1 MKKVLRFLVPVVA
14 LACIVLIDQLTKNLI
29 VSHLYEGEEVK
40 ILGDALVLTYVQNR
54 GMAWGM
60 FQNGQ
65 ILFSILTPLAIGFIT
80 FLYLRTPWEPEYR
93 PIRIAEVMLVGG
105 AIGNLID
112 RIFRFEEGTGS
123 LFHGYVVDMIY
134 VKAIKFPVFNV
145 ADIFVTLAFVLI
157 LLLLLFVYDED
168 EFNRCFNLPGTKI
181 EPKKEESEEGES
193 EEKEEEKKEE
203 TENEKKDTETE
214 ETVEADAEGE
224 KAETEV
230 TEAEEASEEEKEDS
244 AE

>member
-1 MKKVLRFLVPVVA
+1 MKKVLRFLVPLVA
-14 LACIVLIDQLTKNLI
+14 LACIVLVDQLTKNLI

-60 FQNGQ
+60 LQNGQ
-65 ILFSILTPLAIGFIT
+65 IIFSILTPLAIGFIT

-93 PIRIAEVMLVGG
+93 PIRIAEIMLVGG

-145 ADIFVTLAFVLI
+145 ADIFVTLSFVLI
-157 LLLLLFVYDED
+157 LFLLLLVYDED
-168 EFNRCFNLPGTKI
+168 EFNRCFNLPGMKLESKKKETEEGETETI
-181 EPKKEESEEGES
+181 KEESAG
-193 EEKEEEKKEE
+193 EKKEDLQE
-203 TENEKKDTETE
+203 
-214 ETVEADAEGE
+214 
-224 KAETEV
+224 
-230 TEAEEASEEEKEDS
+230 
-244 AE
+244 

>member
-1 MKKVLRFLVPVVA
+1 MKKILRVLVPLIA
-14 LACIVLIDQLTKNLI
+14 LACIVGLDQITKNLI
-29 VSHLYEGEEVK
+29 VSHLFEGEEVK

-60 FQNGQ
+60 LQNGQ

-80 FLYLRTPWEPEYR
+80 FLYVRTPFEPEYR

-145 ADIFVTLAFVLI
+145 ADIFVTLSFFLI

-168 EFNRCFNLPGTKI
+168 EFNRCFNLPGMKI
-181 EPKKEESEEGES
+181 PPKKEETQTEAEAEGETEKEDKEEAEGES
-193 EEKEEEKKEE
+193 ETESEAGETSGTEETEAEETAEETVKVAEEKKEE
-203 TENEKKDTETE
+203 
-214 ETVEADAEGE
+214 
-224 KAETEV
+224 
-230 TEAEEASEEEKEDS
+230 
-244 AE
+244 

>member
-1 MKKVLRFLVPVVA
+1 MKKILRVLVPLIA
-14 LACIVLIDQLTKNLI
+14 LVCIVGLDQITKNLI
-29 VSHLYEGEEVK
+29 VSHLFEGEEVK

-60 FQNGQ
+60 LQNGQ
-65 ILFSILTPLAIGFIT
+65 ILFAILTPLAIGFIAL
-80 FLYLRTPWEPEYR
+80 LYFRTPFEPEYR

-145 ADIFVTLAFVLI
+145 ADIFVTLSFFLI

-168 EFNRCFNLPGTKI
+168 EFNRCFNLPGMKI
-181 EPKKEESEEGES
+181 PPKKEEAEGANEAEGETKEEKEAAEGES
-193 EEKEEEKKEE
+193 ETESEADETAGTEEDKEAAEETVKVAEEKKEE
-203 TENEKKDTETE
+203 
-214 ETVEADAEGE
+214 
-224 KAETEV
+224 
-230 TEAEEASEEEKEDS
+230 
-244 AE
+244 